1 MGGGSSL
8 NQGKFMKIKNS
19 TSQVVFALF
28 LITLGIG
35 LAIGIPLISIW
46 GLNTLFGLSIAINL
60 KTWFAAFVLVSILR
74 SITQVAASS
83 NK

>member
-1 MGGGSSL
+1 
-8 NQGKFMKIKNS
+8 MKEEINK
-19 TSQVVFALF
+19 VVFALF

-74 SITQVAASS
+74 SITRVSASS
-83 NK
+83 NN